1 MARDSQMLLRYKY
14 PDTGG
19 HDAMTEQRCA
29 SSGQGASGAYLA
41 GGYSQYSGYDGGCKK
56 YCTKIMSGGRNLPIS
71 IFMSV
76 LLLFSHLL
84 EKHIWEKES
93 RQENLLL
100 IEICYPTLTRLLCH
114 VFLEFR

>member
-29 SSGQGASGAYLA
+29 SLWPGGIRGVFSGGNF
-41 GGYSQYSGYDGGCKK
+41 QYSSYGGGCKK
-56 YCTKIMSGGRNLPIS
+56 YCTKFMSGGQNLPIS